1 MQLKP
6 IPRDGAA
13 KGITD
18 AGDGT
23 NSTKGGAAATDA
35 KGRGGRY
42 QEYVQKHFARVRSE
56 NPALGMAGWMVEL
69 GRGFREERA
78 KGLDPAGVM
87 GESVSVS
94 EGVIINHKEGKG
106 ETMDSVARKLDFL
119 SLRDEIIV
127 LDD

>member
-6 IPRDGAA
+6 IPRAGAVKA
-13 KGITD
+13 ATST
-18 AGDGT
+18 GDGT
-23 NSTKGGAAATDA
+23 IGKKAEAANTDA

-42 QEYVQKHFARVRSE
+42 QEYVQKHFARVRTE

-78 KGLDPAGVM
+78 KGSGLAGGM
-87 GESVSVS
+87 NESVSLADVGMDMN
-94 EGVIINHKEGKG
+94 EKKEKDQA

-119 SLRDEIIV
+119 SLCE
-127 LDD
+127 

>member
-1 MQLKP
+1 M
-6 IPRDGAA
+6 
-13 KGITD
+13 
-18 AGDGT
+18 
-23 NSTKGGAAATDA
+23 DA

-56 NPALGMAGWMVEL
+56 NPTLGMAGWMVEL

-87 GESVSVS
+87 GESVS
-94 EGVIINHKEGKG
+94 EGVVIHQNKEED

-119 SLRDEIIV
+119 SLCDELIV